1 MIKMEMKH
9 KIRNKIF
16 ELISTLRDETL
27 SIDSVEP
34 QTRIENYYND
44 VETFKLLADTINLM
58 NFECQPEGI
67 VTFQYLLN
75 DGDFQIGLAPMDFTT
90 HWSTRG
96 ENSIYSYNKVQ
107 KTFRIY
113 NFTAFDLI
121 RSTSDIPV
129 DALVPFKWSTTLEV
143 GDGIVWVNKNN
154 FTAIGKVQNVYVS
167 SEDELESK
175 VTLQYRILNPIDI
188 TDDFITNK
196 EV

>member
-1 MIKMEMKH
+1 
-9 KIRNKIF
+9 
-16 ELISTLRDETL
+16 
-27 SIDSVEP
+27 
-34 QTRIENYYND
+34 
-44 VETFKLLADTINLM
+44 M

-96 ENSIYSYNKVQ
+96 GNSIYSYNKVQ
-107 KTFRIY
+107 KTFRIH
-113 NFTAFDLI
+113 NFTAFDVI
-121 RSTSDIPV
+121 RRTSDIPI
-129 DALVPFKWSTTLEV
+129 DALVPFKWGITLGV
-143 GDGIVWVNKNN
+143 GDGIVCVNKNN
-154 FTAIGKVQNVYVS
+154 FIAIGKVQNVYVS

-188 TDDFITNK
+188 TDDFIMNE

>member
-1 MIKMEMKH
+1 M
-9 KIRNKIF
+9 
-16 ELISTLRDETL
+16 
-27 SIDSVEP
+27 
-34 QTRIENYYND
+34 
-44 VETFKLLADTINLM
+44 
-58 NFECQPEGI
+58 
-67 VTFQYLLN
+67 
-75 DGDFQIGLAPMDFTT
+75 
-90 HWSTRG
+90 
-96 ENSIYSYNKVQ
+96 
-107 KTFRIY
+107 
-113 NFTAFDLI
+113 I